1 MNKKGDKGETMKREE
16 TDVLIVGLGPVG
28 AALGVYLG
36 RMGVKAIAI
45 ERDHEVY
52 PMPRAAHLD
61 HETMRLLHLAGG
73 AEAVAQASQPLSA
86 YEFRNA
92 AGELLTGFAARGAL
106 APTGWPW
113 TSMFHQPT
121 LEHALRARLAAL
133 PSVSVRLGHALKSY
147 RVEGEGVIAEV
158 ETPEGMKEISARFLV
173 GCDGGNS
180 TVRRGAGIA
189 FDDMGFDEPWLV
201 IDAVLAG
208 GIARIS
214 TVGLQYCDPARP
226 VTSMPMAPGRHRFEF
241 MLLPHEKPE
250 EVVSDAAIAGMIAP
264 YHDPAQFE
272 IERRAV
278 YRFHALIA
286 KAWRKGPVVLAGDAA
301 HQMPPFLG
309 QGLCSGTRDA
319 ANLAW
324 KIEAVLRGRAGDALL
339 DSYQAERE
347 PHVRMITDMA
357 VSLGRIVCTQDAGA
371 AQARDAG
378 MLAVPEGERVRGI
391 MILEGLKAGV
401 LPGGGM
407 VAPDAQFRGAR
418 LDDAAGYAP
427 ILITREESDASRT
440 FAASGGFAV
449 VLSALDS
456 GAEGFTALMNGAP
469 ALLVRPDRYVFGA
482 GEAAALLAAWEAYL
496 AGGGVAANIAAA

>member
-1 MNKKGDKGETMKREE
+1 MREE
-16 TDVLIVGLGPVG
+16 TEVLIVGLGPVG

-36 RMGVKAIAI
+36 RMGVSAIAI
-45 ERDHEVY
+45 ERDSEVY

-73 AEAVAQASQPLSA
+73 AEAVAGASQPLSA

-92 AGELLTGFAARGAL
+92 AGELLMGFSPKGEL

-121 LEHALRARLAAL
+121 LEHALRARLATL
-133 PSVSVRLGHALKSY
+133 PSVSVRLGQALKTW
-147 RVEGEGVIAEV
+147 RAEGEGVVAEV
-158 ETPEGMKEISARFLV
+158 ETPEGVKEISARFLV

-180 TVRRGAGIA
+180 TVRRGAGIT

-201 IDAVLAG
+201 IDTVLAG
-208 GIARIS
+208 GVTRIS

-241 MLLPHEKPE
+241 MLLPHERPE
-250 EVVSDAAIAGMIAP
+250 DVVSDEAIAAMIAP
-264 YHDPAQFE
+264 YHDPAQFG

-286 KAWRKGPVVLAGDAA
+286 KEWRKGPVILAGDAA

-339 DSYQAERE
+339 DAYQAERE
-347 PHVRMITDMA
+347 PHVRMITGMA
-357 VSLGRIVCTQDAGA
+357 VALGRIVCTQDVEA
-371 AQARDAG
+371 ACARDKD
-378 MLAVPEGERVRGI
+378 MLAAPEDKRMNE
-391 MILEGLKAGV
+391 MIALEGLKSGV

-407 VAPDAQFRGAR
+407 VAPDARFMRAR
-418 LDDAAGYAP
+418 LDDAAGFAP
-427 ILITREESDASRT
+427 ILVVREESEASRG

-449 VLSALDS
+449 SLSALGS
-456 GAEGFTALMNGAP
+456 GAAFFKEMMGGAP

-482 GEAAALLAAWEAYL
+482 GETAALLAAWKAYL

>member
-1 MNKKGDKGETMKREE
+1 MREE

-36 RMGVKAIAI
+36 RMGVGAIAI
-45 ERDHEVY
+45 ERDMDVY

-73 AEAVAQASQPLSA
+73 AEAVSKASQPLSA

-92 AGELLTGFAARGAL
+92 GGELLTGFVPRDEL

-121 LEHALRARLAAL
+121 LEHALRARLQTL
-133 PSVSVRLGHALKSY
+133 PSVSVRLGQSLKSF
-147 RVEGEGVIAEV
+147 RAEGEGVIAEV
-158 ETPEGMKEISARFLV
+158 ETPEGVKEIAARFLI

-180 TVRRGAGIA
+180 TVRRGADIA

-201 IDAVLAG
+201 IDTVLKG
-208 GIARIS
+208 GVARIS
-214 TVGLQYCDPARP
+214 TVGMQYCDPARP

-250 EVVSDAAIAGMIAP
+250 DVVSDEAIAAMIAP
-264 YHDPAQFE
+264 WHDPAQFE

-278 YRFHALIA
+278 YCFHALIA
-286 KAWRKGPVVLAGDAA
+286 KEWRKGPVILAGDAA

-309 QGLCSGTRDA
+309 QGLCSGARDA

-324 KIEAVLRGRAGDALL
+324 KIEAVLRGRAGDALI

-347 PHVRMITDMA
+347 PHVRMITGMA
-357 VSLGRIVCTQDAGA
+357 VALGKIVCTQDAEA
-371 AQARDAG
+371 ASARDND
-378 MLAVPEGERVRGI
+378 MLALPEDKRMNE
-391 MILEGLKAGV
+391 MIALEGLKSGV
-401 LPGGGM
+401 LAGGGT
-407 VAPDAQFRGAR
+407 VAPDARFKGAR
-418 LDDAAGYAP
+418 LDDAAGFAP
-427 ILITREESDASRT
+427 ILIVREESDASRG
-440 FAASGGFAV
+440 FSGFAV
-449 VLSALDS
+449 ALSALES
-456 GAEGFTALMNGAP
+456 GARAFETLMAGAP

-482 GEAAALLAAWEAYL
+482 GETEALLSAWSAYL
-496 AGGGVAANIAAA
+496 AKGEVAAPAAAA